1 MVLWTKKKNF
11 WTVSNYGTAWC
22 EVSTTKQMICALY
35 ALAPLI
41 GRKLERE
48 GPFWASNI
56 YYNIDGIENPM
67 FILLGSSKYSRVRCL
82 GCSVLL
88 LLCSYRGPGFFLGVF
103 SFCVARAQDGRMWS
117 FWPRHGRS
125 TTAPQPPPPPRW
137 ELPNG
142 KQQIGRMGWSYFHRF
157 IFRS

>member
-1 MVLWTKKKNF
+1 MVKKKRNIF
-11 WTVSNYGTAWC
+11 PLNSIEEWGGNLLKKLSTYKIGCIGLLSIDWGSVHYGTAWC

-103 SFCVARAQDGRMWS
+103 SFCVARAQDGRM
-117 FWPRHGRS
+117 
-125 TTAPQPPPPPRW
+125 
-137 ELPNG
+137 
-142 KQQIGRMGWSYFHRF
+142 
-157 IFRS
+157 